1 MARALGRQK
10 RGNMAGMH
18 ALQKIVAAKAKPACV
33 EAVAGEFLEIEP
45 DIFSVIVSFNATEA
59 RHLVAN
65 LTDLGVKNLPLKH
78 KIIAF
83 SDHGSPAPSAAAA
96 EGHKLW
102 RDFYRAHGVQVIDG
116 GAGISHLVLAER
128 GMAAPGE
135 IVINQDSH
143 APTLGAIGAFGT
155 SLGGGRMM
163 LYALGRYWIEVPK
176 VVLVKLE
183 GRLRPGVYGRDVALH
198 VNGVLGQQGA
208 LGMGL
213 EFAGSYVSQASMDM
227 RFTLCNMGTE
237 MGAVSS
243 YIQPDVTTLSWLQPR
258 CSKPYTVFETDRDFV
273 YESTHVIDVAAIEP
287 QVAVPHACDDVK
299 PVSAV
304 AGRRI
309 DQAYLGSCASGRL
322 EDIATAAA
330 LIKGYKVHPDVRL
343 IVTPG
348 SRDVLM
354 AATKA
359 GYIDILH
366 EANATVTNANCGA
379 CPGIHG
385 GILAPGEVVISTS
398 TRNNKGRMGKGAEIY
413 LASPA
418 TVVASAIAGCIADAR
433 DYSQEA
439 G

>member
-1 MARALGRQK
+1 
-10 RGNMAGMH
+10 MH
-18 ALQKIVAAKAKPACV
+18 ALQKMIAARARPAR
-33 EAVAGEFLEIEP
+33 ASAGAGEYLEIEP

-59 RHLVAN
+59 RNLTAN
-65 LTDLGVKNLPLKH
+65 LADLGVKNLPIKH

-102 RDFYRAHGVQVIDG
+102 RDFYRAHGVEVVDG

-128 GMAAPGE
+128 GIAAPGD

-143 APTLGAIGAFGT
+143 APTVGAIGAFGT

-183 GRLRPGVYGRDVALH
+183 GRLRPGVFGRDVALH

-213 EFAGSYVSQASMDM
+213 EFAGSYVSEASMDM

-243 YIQPDVTTLSWLQPR
+243 YIQPDARTLEWLKPR
-258 CSKPYTVFETDRDFV
+258 CTKPFTVFETDRDFA
-273 YESTHVIDVAAIEP
+273 YDSTHVIDVAAIEP
-287 QVAVPHACDDVK
+287 QVAVPHNCDDVK

-322 EDIATAAA
+322 EDIAVAAA
-330 LIKGYKVHPDVRL
+330 VIKGRKVHPDVRL

-348 SRDVLM
+348 SREVLM
-354 AATKA
+354 AATRA
-359 GYIDILH
+359 GYIDTLH
-366 EANATVTNANCGA
+366 EANAIVTNANCGA

-385 GILAPGEVVISTS
+385 GILAPGEVAISTS
-398 TRNNKGRMGKGAEIY
+398 TRNNKGRMGRGAEIY

-418 TVVASAIAGCIADAR
+418 TVVASAIAGCIA
-433 DYSQEA
+433 SPQEFFS
-439 G
+439 

>member
-1 MARALGRQK
+1 
-10 RGNMAGMH
+10 MH
-18 ALQKIVAAKAKPACV
+18 ALQKMIAARAKPART
-33 EAVAGEFLEIEP
+33 AALPGEYLEIEP
-45 DIFSVIVSFNATEA
+45 DLFSVIVSFNATEA
-59 RHLVAN
+59 RHTAAN
-65 LTDLGVKNLPLKH
+65 LDEIGVKTLPIRH

-102 RDFYRAHGVQVIDG
+102 RDLFRKYGVEVIDG

-128 GMAAPGE
+128 GIAGPGD

-155 SLGGGRMM
+155 SLGGGRLM
-163 LYALGRYWIEVPK
+163 LYALGRYWIEVPR

-183 GRLRPGVYGRDVALH
+183 GSLRPGVFGRDVALH

-213 EFAGSYVSQASMDM
+213 EFAGSYVAAAGMDM

-243 YIQPDVTTLSWLQPR
+243 YIQPDATTLAWLQPR
-258 CSKPYTVFETDRDFV
+258 CRKPYTVFETDRDFA
-273 YESTHVIDVAAIEP
+273 YEATHVIDVAAIEP
-287 QVAVPHACDDVK
+287 QVAVPHRCDDVK

-322 EDIATAAA
+322 EDIAAAA
-330 LIKGYKVHPDVRL
+330 AVIKGRKVHPDVRL

-348 SRDVLM
+348 SREVLV
-354 AATKA
+354 AATRA
-359 GYIDILH
+359 GYIDTLH
-366 EANATVTNANCGA
+366 EANAIVTNANCGA

-385 GILAPGEVVISTS
+385 GILAPGEVAISTS
-398 TRNNKGRMGKGAEIY
+398 TRNNKGRMGRGAEIY

-418 TVVASAIAGCIADAR
+418 TVVASAIAGCIASPR
-433 DYSQEA
+433 DYF
-439 G
+439 

>member
-1 MARALGRQK
+1 
-10 RGNMAGMH
+10 MAGMH
-18 ALQKIVAAKAKPACV
+18 ALQKMIAARAQPAR
-33 EAVAGEFLEIEP
+33 AFAAAGEFVEIEP
-45 DIFSVIVSFNATEA
+45 DIFSVIVSFNASEA
-59 RHLVAN
+59 RNLVAN
-65 LTDLGVKNLPLKH
+65 LTDLGVRNLPIKH

-83 SDHGSPAPSAAAA
+83 SDHGSPAPSANAA

-102 RDFYRAHGVQVIDG
+102 RDFYRAHGVEVVDG
-116 GAGISHLVLAER
+116 GAGISHLVLVER
-128 GMAAPGE
+128 GIAGPGD

-143 APTLGAIGAFGT
+143 APTVGAIGAFGT

-163 LYALGRYWIEVPK
+163 LYALGRYWIEVPQ
-176 VVLVKLE
+176 VVRVKLE
-183 GRLRPGVYGRDVALH
+183 GRLRPGVFGRDVALH

-213 EFAGSYVSQASMDM
+213 EFAGSYVDEASMDM

-243 YIQPDVTTLSWLQPR
+243 YIQPDARTLAWLQPR
-258 CSKPYTVFETDRDFV
+258 CKKPFTVFETDHDFA

-287 QVAVPHACDDVK
+287 QVAVPHDCDDVK
-299 PVSAV
+299 PVSVV
-304 AGRRI
+304 AGRHI

-330 LIKGYKVHPDVRL
+330 MIKGRKVHPDVRL

-348 SRDVLM
+348 SREVLM

-359 GYIDILH
+359 GYIDTLH
-366 EANATVTNANCGA
+366 EANAIVTNANCGA

-385 GILAPGEVVISTS
+385 GILAPGEVAISTS
-398 TRNNKGRMGKGAEIY
+398 TRNNKGRMGRGAEIY

-418 TVVASAIAGCIADAR
+418 TVVASAIAGCIANPG
-433 DYSQEA
+433 DYL
-439 G
+439 

>member
-1 MARALGRQK
+1 
-10 RGNMAGMH
+10 MAGMH
-18 ALQKIVAAKAKPACV
+18 ALQKMIAARAKPARDTV
-33 EAVAGEFLEIEP
+33 TAGEFVEIEP

-59 RHLVAN
+59 RNLVAN
-65 LTDLGVKNLPLKH
+65 LTDLGVKNLPIKH

-83 SDHGSPAPSAAAA
+83 SDHGSPAPSANAA

-102 RDFYRAHGVQVIDG
+102 RDFYRAHGVEVIDG

-128 GMAAPGE
+128 GIAGPGD

-143 APTLGAIGAFGT
+143 APTVGAIGAFGT

-176 VVLVKLE
+176 VVQVKLE
-183 GRLRPGVYGRDVALH
+183 GQLRPGVFGRDVALH

-213 EFAGSYVSQASMDM
+213 EFAGSYIAGASMDM

-243 YIQPDVTTLSWLQPR
+243 YIQPDATTLGWLKPR
-258 CSKPYTVFETDRDFV
+258 CKKPFTVFETDRDFE
-273 YESTHVIDVAAIEP
+273 YESSHVMDVAAIEP

-299 PVSAV
+299 PVSMV
-304 AGRRI
+304 AGRHI

-330 LIKGYKVHPDVRL
+330 LIKGHKVHPDVRL

-348 SRDVLM
+348 SREVLM

-359 GYIDILH
+359 GYIDTLH
-366 EANATVTNANCGA
+366 EANAIVTNANCGA

-385 GILAPGEVVISTS
+385 GILAPGEVAISTS
-398 TRNNKGRMGKGAEIY
+398 TRNNKGRMGRGAEIY

-418 TVVASAIAGCIADAR
+418 TVVASAIAGCIANPG
-433 DYSQEA
+433 DYL
-439 G
+439 

>member
-1 MARALGRQK
+1 MS
-10 RGNMAGMH
+10 GMH
-18 ALQKIVAAKAKPACV
+18 ALQKIIAARSKPQRAH
-33 EAVAGEFLEIEP
+33 ADAGEYLEIEP

-65 LTDLGVKNLPLKH
+65 LADLGVKNLPIKH

-102 RDFYRAHGVQVIDG
+102 RDFYRAHGVEVIDG
-116 GAGISHLVLAER
+116 GAGISHLVLVER
-128 GMAAPGE
+128 GIAGPGD

-143 APTLGAIGAFGT
+143 APTVGAIGAFGT

-163 LYALGRYWIEVPK
+163 LYALGRYWIEVPG

-183 GRLRPGVYGRDVALH
+183 GKLGPGVFGRDVALH

-213 EFAGSYVSQASMDM
+213 EFAGSYVREASMDM

-243 YIQPDVTTLSWLQPR
+243 YIQPDARTLEWLKPR
-258 CSKPYTVFETDRDFV
+258 CKKPFTVFATDDDFA
-273 YESTHVIDVAAIEP
+273 YDSTHVIDVAAIEP
-287 QVAVPHACDDVK
+287 QVAVPHSCDDVHA
-299 PVSAV
+299 VSAV

-322 EDIATAAA
+322 EDIAIAAA
-330 LIKGYKVHPDVRL
+330 VIKGHKVHPDVRL

-348 SRDVLM
+348 SREVLM
-354 AATKA
+354 AATTA
-359 GYIDILH
+359 GYIDTLH
-366 EANATVTNANCGA
+366 EANAIVTNANCGA

-385 GILAPGEVVISTS
+385 GILAPGEVAISTS
-398 TRNNKGRMGKGAEIY
+398 TRNNKGRMGRGAEIY

-418 TVVASAIAGCIADAR
+418 TVVASAIAGCIASPR
-433 DYSQEA
+433 DFFKRSAQ
-439 G
+439 

>member
-1 MARALGRQK
+1 
-10 RGNMAGMH
+10 MAGMH
-18 ALQKIVAAKAKPACV
+18 ALQKMIAAKARPPRTRA
-33 EAVAGEFLEIEP
+33 AAGEYLEIEP

-59 RHLVAN
+59 RYLVAN
-65 LTDLGVKNLPLKH
+65 LSDLGVKNLPLKK

-102 RDFYRAHGVQVIDG
+102 RDFYRAHGVEVVDG
-116 GAGISHLVLAER
+116 GAGISHLVLVER
-128 GMAAPGE
+128 GIAGPGD

-143 APTLGAIGAFGT
+143 APTVGAIGAFGT

-176 VVLVKLE
+176 IVLVKLE
-183 GRLRPGVYGRDVALH
+183 GRLRPGVFGRDVALH
-198 VNGVLGQQGA
+198 VNGALGQQGA

-213 EFAGSYVSQASMDM
+213 EFAGSYVGAASMDA

-237 MGAVSS
+237 MGAVTS
-243 YIQPDVTTLSWLQPR
+243 YIQPDRVTREWLKPR
-258 CSKPYTVFETDRDFV
+258 LKKPLTAFETDAGFAYD
-273 YESTHVIDVAAIEP
+273 STHVIDVAAIEP
-287 QVAVPHACDDVK
+287 QVAAPHACDNVR
-299 PVSAV
+299 PVGEV

-309 DQAYLGSCASGRL
+309 DQAYLGSCANGRL
-322 EDIATAAA
+322 EDIAVAAA
-330 LIKGYKVHPDVRL
+330 VLKGRKVHPDVRL

-348 SRDVLM
+348 SREVLM

-359 GYIDILH
+359 GYIDTLH
-366 EANATVTNANCGA
+366 EANAIVTNANCGA

-385 GILAPGEVVISTS
+385 GILAPGEVAISSS
-398 TRNNKGRMGKGAEIY
+398 TRNNKGRMGRGAEVY

-418 TVVASAIAGCIADAR
+418 TVVASAVAGRIA
-433 DYSQEA
+433 SPQEYFS
-439 G
+439 

>member
-1 MARALGRQK
+1 
-10 RGNMAGMH
+10 MAGMH
-18 ALQKIVAAKAKPACV
+18 ALQKMIAAKSKPAR
-33 EAVAGEFLEIEP
+33 ATAMAGEYLEIEP

-59 RHLVAN
+59 RHLTAN
-65 LTDLGVKNLPLKH
+65 LADLGVKQLPIKH

-102 RDFYRAHGVQVIDG
+102 RDFYRAHGVEVIDG
-116 GAGISHLVLAER
+116 GAGISHLVLVER
-128 GMAAPGE
+128 GIAGPGD

-143 APTLGAIGAFGT
+143 APTVGAVGAFGT

-163 LYALGRYWIEVPK
+163 LYALGRYWIEVPE

-183 GRLRPGVYGRDVALH
+183 GRLRPGVFGRDVALH
-198 VNGVLGQQGA
+198 INGVLGQQGA

-213 EFAGSYVSQASMDM
+213 EFAGSYIETASMDM

-243 YIQPDVTTLSWLQPR
+243 YIQPDAVTLDWLKPR
-258 CSKPYTVFETDRDFV
+258 CKKPFNVFETDREFA
-273 YESTHVIDVAAIEP
+273 YNSTHVIDVGAIEP

-299 PVSAV
+299 PVSTV

-322 EDIATAAA
+322 EDLATAAA
-330 LIKGYKVHPDVRL
+330 VIKGYKVHPDVRL

-348 SRDVLM
+348 SREVLM

-359 GYIDILH
+359 GYIDTFH
-366 EANATVTNANCGA
+366 EANAIVTNANCGA

-385 GILAPGEVVISTS
+385 GILAPGEVAISTS

-418 TVVASAIAGCIADAR
+418 TVVASAIAGCIASPQ
-433 DYSQEA
+433 DYF
-439 G
+439 

>member
-1 MARALGRQK
+1 
-10 RGNMAGMH
+10 MAGMH
-18 ALQKIVAAKAKPACV
+18 ALQKMIAARAKPARSGV
-33 EAVAGEFLEIEP
+33 AAGEFIEIEP

-59 RHLVAN
+59 RNLVAN
-65 LTDLGVKNLPLKH
+65 LNDLGVKNLPIKH

-83 SDHGSPAPSAAAA
+83 SDHGSPAPSANAA

-102 RDFYRAHGVQVIDG
+102 RDFYRAHGVNVIDG
-116 GAGISHLVLAER
+116 GAGVSHLVLAER
-128 GMAAPGE
+128 GIAAPGD

-143 APTLGAIGAFGT
+143 APTMGAIGAFGT

-176 VVLVKLE
+176 VVRVQLE
-183 GRLRPGVYGRDVALH
+183 GRLRPGTFGRDVALH
-198 VNGVLGQQGA
+198 VNGALGQQGA

-213 EFAGSYVSQASMDM
+213 EFSGSYVSGASMDM

-243 YIQPDVTTLSWLQPR
+243 YIQPDATTLDWLKPR
-258 CSKPYTVFETDRDFV
+258 CSRPYTVFETDRDFV
-273 YESTHVIDVAAIEP
+273 YESTHAIDVSDIEP
-287 QVAVPHACDDVK
+287 QVAVPHSCDDVK

-304 AGRRI
+304 AGQHI

-330 LIKGYKVHPDVRL
+330 LIKGRKVHPDVRL

-354 AATKA
+354 AATRA
-359 GYIDILH
+359 GYIDTLH
-366 EANATVTNANCGA
+366 EANATVTNPNCGA

-385 GILAPGEVVISTS
+385 GILAPGEVAISTS

-418 TVVASAIAGCIADAR
+418 TVVASAIAGCIANPG
-433 DYSQEA
+433 DYL
-439 G
+439 